1 MMSVFQDSVFF
12 GVLLSLA
19 SYSIGLALKIKTG
32 WSLMNPL
39 LISIVLVIVVLL
51 ITGVSYSS
59 YNASANSISF
69 LLTPATICLAVPLY
83 QQRQK
88 IIQLWLPITVSQIL
102 GSIVGLVS
110 GVWLAR
116 LFGAADIVAVSL
128 AAKSVTNPIALEITH
143 SLNGI
148 PAITAVGV
156 IFAGLTGQI
165 LGFKLLEVLG
175 IRSMS
180 AQGLAL
186 GSASHALGINAA
198 WQRGPEYA
206 AYATLGLILNGILS
220 AIIAP
225 YLIPWLFM

>member
-1 MMSVFQDSVFF
+1 MNFFAQPLWMLFVILAVYQFALWLRKTTGSVWLPPILTCTVVLIAYLKLF
-12 GVLLSLA
+12 GVDYQYFQKGA
-19 SYSIGLALKIKTG
+19 EVIDFWLK
-32 WSLMNPL
+32 PA
-39 LISIVLVIVVLL
+39 VV
-51 ITGVSYSS
+51 V
-59 YNASANSISF
+59 
-69 LLTPATICLAVPLY
+69 LAVPLY

>member
-1 MMSVFQDSVFF
+1 MSFFAQPLWMLFVILAVYQFSLWLRKTTGSVW
-12 GVLLSLA
+12 LPPIL
-19 SYSIGLALKIKTG
+19 TCT
-32 WSLMNPL
+32 
-39 LISIVLVIVVLL
+39 VLL
-51 ITGVSYSS
+51 IVYLKLFGVDYQ
-59 YNASANSISF
+59 YFQKGAEVVDF
-69 LLTPATICLAVPLY
+69 WLKPAVVVLAVPLY
-83 QQRQK
+83 QQRK
-88 IIQLWLPITVSQIL
+88 NIIQLWLPITVSQVL

-128 AAKSVTNPIALEITH
+128 AAKSVTNPIALDITL

-175 IRSMS
+175 IKTMS

-225 YLIPWLFM
+225 YLIPWLFA

>member
-1 MMSVFQDSVFF
+1 MIFAALPSRRR
-12 GVLLSLA
+12 LLQHSLA
-19 SYSIGLALKIKTG
+19 AMLLGGAALASHAQPVTDSAIAVGPSK
-32 WSLMNPL
+32 P
-39 LISIVLVIVVLL
+39 VRVV
-51 ITGVSYSS
+51 
-59 YNASANSISF
+59 
-69 LLTPATICLAVPLY
+69 VPFS
-83 QQRQK
+83 
-88 IIQLWLPITVSQIL
+88 P
-102 GSIVGLVS
+102 G
-110 GVWLAR
+110 
-116 LFGAADIVAVSL
+116 GAADIVAVSL
-128 AAKSVTNPIALEITH
+128 AAKSVTNPIALDITL

-175 IRSMS
+175 IKTMS

-225 YLIPWLFM
+225 YLIPWLFA

>member
-1 MMSVFQDSVFF
+1 MTFFAQPLWMLFVILAVYQFSLWLRKTTGSVW
-12 GVLLSLA
+12 LPPIL
-19 SYSIGLALKIKTG
+19 TCT
-32 WSLMNPL
+32 
-39 LISIVLVIVVLL
+39 VVLIAYL
-51 ITGVSYSS
+51 KLFQVDYEYFKQG
-59 YNASANSISF
+59 ASVIEF
-69 LLTPATICLAVPLY
+69 WLKPAVVILAVPLY
-83 QQRQK
+83 QKREK
-88 IIQLWLPITVSQIL
+88 IIKLWLPITVSQII

-116 LFGAADIVAVSL
+116 LFGASDLVALSL
-128 AAKSVTNPIALEITH
+128 AAKSVTNPIAFEITQG
-143 SLNGI
+143 LNGI

-165 LGFKLLEVLG
+165 LGFKLLELLK
-175 IRSMS
+175 IKSLA

-220 AIIAP
+220 AMIAP
-225 YLIPWLFM
+225 YLIPWLFA

>member
-1 MMSVFQDSVFF
+1 MNFFAQPLWMLFVILAVYQFALWLRKTTGSVWLPPILTCTVVLIAYLKIF
-12 GVLLSLA
+12 GVDYQYFQRGA
-19 SYSIGLALKIKTG
+19 EVIDFWLK
-32 WSLMNPL
+32 PA
-39 LISIVLVIVVLL
+39 VV
-51 ITGVSYSS
+51 V
-59 YNASANSISF
+59 
-69 LLTPATICLAVPLY
+69 LAVPLY

-102 GSIVGLVS
+102 GSIIGLVS

-128 AAKSVTNPIALEITH
+128 AANSVTNPIALDITL

-175 IRSMS
+175 IKTMS

-225 YLIPWLFM
+225 YLIPWLFA

>member
-1 MMSVFQDSVFF
+1 M
-12 GVLLSLA
+12 
-19 SYSIGLALKIKTG
+19 
-32 WSLMNPL
+32 
-39 LISIVLVIVVLL
+39 VV
-51 ITGVSYSS
+51 
-59 YNASANSISF
+59 
-69 LLTPATICLAVPLY
+69 LAVPLY

-88 IIQLWLPITVSQIL
+88 IIQLWLPITVSQVL
-102 GSIVGLVS
+102 GSIVGLIS

-116 LFGAADIVAVSL
+116 LFGAADVVAVSL